1 MKISISFFLF
11 MVCDILVNWICE
23 IEMASV
29 NHLTG
34 IYLFKFK
41 SGSTGTVCEICSKLG
56 TYYSEERAKTW
67 PTKDTAVYVTF
78 EGQKLR
84 GQFSEN
90 LVLRISEFLFNLV
103 VKFPKKKELWK
114 FWELKMKIW
123 QKF

>member
-1 MKISISFFLF
+1 MSYA
-11 MVCDILVNWICE
+11 E
-23 IEMASV
+23 P
-29 NHLTG
+29 
-34 IYLFKFK
+34 
-41 SGSTGTVCEICSKLG
+41 
-56 TYYSEERAKTW
+56 W
-67 PTKDTAVYVTF
+67 PIKDTTVYVTL

-114 FWELKMKIW
+114 FWELKIKIW

>member
-1 MKISISFFLF
+1 
-11 MVCDILVNWICE
+11 
-23 IEMASV
+23 MASV
-29 NHLTG
+29 NDPTG

-90 LVLRISEFLFNLV
+90 LSVTNFRISL
-103 VKFPKKKELWK
+103 
-114 FWELKMKIW
+114 
-123 QKF
+123 

>member
-1 MKISISFFLF
+1 MYVWK
-11 MVCDILVNWICE
+11 
-23 IEMASV
+23 AKAGR
-29 NHLTG
+29 LTY
-34 IYLFKFK
+34 IDWL
-41 SGSTGTVCEICSKLG
+41 SP
-56 TYYSEERAKTW
+56 W

-90 LVLRISEFLFNLV
+90 LSVTNFRISLWSGD
-103 VKFPKKKELWK
+103 KIPKKKELWK